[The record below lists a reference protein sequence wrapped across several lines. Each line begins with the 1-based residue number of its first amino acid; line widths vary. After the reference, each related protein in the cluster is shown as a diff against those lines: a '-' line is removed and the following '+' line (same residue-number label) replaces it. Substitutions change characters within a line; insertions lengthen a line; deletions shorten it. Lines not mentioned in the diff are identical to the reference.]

1 MASTII
7 NQKCHSDWK
16 TSLNVNKC
24 HAHVSLAKIQKE
36 SRDTVFPK
44 RVVKKDCSNKYV
56 GAGADTGFFSKIRSA
71 YERHVRPTWLNL
83 PAGLTQPVGVA
94 HAKGTED
101 TSAGSNTV
109 LE

>member
-1 MASTII
+1 MLTNAMPMLALQRYRKSLETQYFLNELLKKTAVI
-7 NQKCHSDWK
+7 NMWEQGQ
-16 TSLNVNKC
+16 
-24 HAHVSLAKIQKE
+24 IQ
-36 SRDTVFPK
+36 V
-44 RVVKKDCSNKYV
+44 
-56 GAGADTGFFSKIRSA
+56 FFSKIRSA